1 MYDFI
6 FGLKDVDL
14 TLQTNAAP
22 ADSWD
27 CLWAALNSNG
37 SARLNPLSGP
47 QNHQRGHTQTLR
59 QDRPWG

>member
-27 CLWAALNSNG
+27 CLWAAMNSNG
-37 SARLNPLSGP
+37 QQG
-47 QNHQRGHTQTLR
+47 
-59 QDRPWG
+59 